1 MSKMF
6 TLIKVN
12 INHKRKSEKVLLK
25 IVLSRLCGGQC
36 YLHNLMLG
44 ASPYFTFVEIIFAI
58 FFNFTVESFV
68 IHFQSHFK
76 ISIMKFCQCE
86 SWKEMYHEKKVSFK
100 LRSGYI
106 GKFWNIPDK
115 LEWEGRDICKT
126 AAESKRKR
134 IEILSSAHT
143 CSPES
148 TLNMDILK
156 RNQTKLELMSN
167 TCKHIAQVSKL

>member
-1 MSKMF
+1 MLPAQPDAGGF
-6 TLIKVN
+6 A
-12 INHKRKSEKVLLK
+12 LLY
-25 IVLSRLCGGQC
+25 IRWDHLCHLLQLYC
-36 YLHNLMLG
+36 R
-44 ASPYFTFVEIIFAI
+44 
-58 FFNFTVESFV
+58 
-68 IHFQSHFK
+68 
-76 ISIMKFCQCE
+76 KFCHPFPKSFQNFHHE
-86 SWKEMYHEKKVSFK
+86 VLPKWIFNRNDHEKNVSFK
-100 LRSGYI
+100 SRSGYI

-156 RNQTKLELMSN
+156 RNQTKLETMSN
-167 TCKHIAQVSKL
+167 TCKHIAQVSKH